1 VKVPRILIIAGSDS
15 GGGAGIQADIKTVT
29 MMGGHAMTAITAL
42 TAQNTLGVDA
52 VMPVPADMVLK
63 QIDAVVSDIGV
74 DAVKIGMIGSPEVA
88 EAVAE
93 RLSSLSVPIVFDPV
107 MVASSGAALASP
119 ETITAF
125 RKLME
130 VSTVVTPNAPEL
142 AALTHLPVGTLEEL
156 HQAAIGLARDLDM
169 WVLAKG
175 GHLAGAEVVDVLA
188 SSEGRRREFRG
199 SRIDSRHHHGTG
211 CTLASAVAAGLA
223 RGEDIGDAVE
233 AGRRFVRTAMAA
245 APGFGQGHGPMG
257 HWAATAGAMNLNQVT
272 VGAADYDESVR
283 FYRMLGLRQIVDAPP
298 RYARFECPGGATFS
312 IHVEDGPNTG
322 SETVIYFET
331 ANLDDVVQQL
341 SSNGVE
347 LRSMP
352 QDQSWLWREA
362 RLLDP
367 AGNRICLYWAGEN
380 RRFPPW
386 RLAD

>member
-1 VKVPRILIIAGSDS
+1 
-15 GGGAGIQADIKTVT
+15 
-29 MMGGHAMTAITAL
+29 
-42 TAQNTLGVDA
+42 
-52 VMPVPADMVLK
+52 MVLK

-88 EAVAE
+88 VAVAE
-93 RLSSLSVPIVFDPV
+93 RLSSMSVPIVFDPV
-107 MVASSGAALASP
+107 MVASSGAALASS

-130 VSTVVTPNAPEL
+130 ASTVVTPNAPEL
-142 AALTHLPVGTLEEL
+142 AALTQLPVNTLAEL
-156 HQAAIGLARDLDM
+156 HHAAVELARDLDM

-175 GHLAGAEVVDVLA
+175 GHLAGAKVVDVLA
-188 SSEGRRREFRG
+188 NSEGRPREFGG

-211 CTLASAVAAGLA
+211 CTLASAVAVGLA

-272 VGAADYDESVR
+272 IRAVEYDESVR
-283 FYRMLGLRQIVDAPP
+283 FYGMLGLRQIVDAPP
-298 RYARFECPGGATFS
+298 RYARLECPGGATLS
-312 IHVEDGPNTG
+312 IHVEDAPSVGH
-322 SETVIYFET
+322 ETVIYFEVG
-331 ANLDDVVQQL
+331 NLDELVNRL
-341 SSNGVE
+341 SSEGLE
-347 LRSMP
+347 FRMMP
-352 QDQSWLWREA
+352 QDQPWLWREA
-362 RLLDP
+362 HLLDP

-386 RLAD
+386 RLAG

>member
-1 VKVPRILIIAGSDS
+1 
-15 GGGAGIQADIKTVT
+15 
-29 MMGGHAMTAITAL
+29 
-42 TAQNTLGVDA
+42 
-52 VMPVPADMVLK
+52 
-63 QIDAVVSDIGV
+63 
-74 DAVKIGMIGSPEVA
+74 VKIGMIGSPEVA

-211 CTLASAVAAGLA
+211 CTLASA
-223 RGEDIGDAVE
+223 
-233 AGRRFVRTAMAA
+233 VRTAMAA